1 MKIILSGIFSFIGLL
16 LIFIINLSK
25 GKGIIGL
32 LVSPLVGAGII
43 FGIIFGVLVLLSKM
57 LNVDSI
63 LAESV
68 EKETKESSDNV
79 SSIGNNV
86 NFTVSDDVVADE
98 KIDSSASEEP
108 HTAEDAGN
116 DDRLPEIN
124 TDKNLDFPDLESDDD
139 LDSAESEGIGNSSE
153 DFNSYTEA
161 FNTKKVTAGMPAEE
175 VIKDKLGVAATP
187 EEIAKGI
194 KTILKRQGDCP
205 EIVKRM

>member
-98 KIDSSASEEP
+98 KIDSSVSEET

-139 LDSAESEGIGNSSE
+139 LDSAESEGLGNSSE

-194 KTILKRQGDCP
+194 KTILKRQGGLSGDS
-205 EIVKRM
+205 